1 MVPVPQTAIARA
13 CRSVGCHT
21 FRATEITAYLAN
33 GGAESRAKGI
43 AHAKAAIEQLL
54 HGVYKQAA

>member
-1 MVPVPQTAIARA
+1 MPLGRLPHVPRD
-13 CRSVGCHT
+13 R
-21 FRATEITAYLAN
+21 ITAYLAN